1 MKSFKIAL
9 AQFSPHI
16 GNLEAN
22 AQKMLEQA
30 NEAKKQ
36 NADLIIFP
44 ELSSIGYPAEDL
56 LLRPSLTKRTQ
67 QVFEQLKTVKDIVM
81 VFGFVN
87 QTEDGQRYNAAAVM
101 KDGQVL
107 GVYNKQNLPNYSVF
121 DEKRYF
127 TEGHQHLVF
136 EYLGHKFGVLICED
150 VWSLSTVQQLAQ
162 LNVETALVLNASPYE
177 VGKPQHRVETMSA
190 LAKQMNLN
198 LVYANQ
204 VGGQDDLIFDGTSFV
219 IAKNGSIVLQAES
232 FKESLYFAEYEAE
245 QQAFK
250 ANALPPALDTMA
262 EIYQS
267 LVMATRDYVQRSG
280 FPGVILGLSGG
291 IDSALTLAIAA
302 DAIGADKVQAVM
314 MPYTY
319 TAQISVEDAAEQ
331 AKSMGVTFG
340 IAEINPIVN
349 SFMQTLYPFFGNSP
363 ADATEENL
371 QARARGTLLMGLS
384 NKFGNLVLST
394 GNKSELAVGYCTLY
408 GDMVGGF
415 AVLKDVYKTIVFEL
429 AKYRNSISDKPVIP
443 ERVITRP
450 PSAELRPDQKD
461 QDSLPPY
468 DVLDPILYAY
478 IEEDMSQ
485 DDIIGKGF
493 DAEVVAKVIRLVDFN
508 EYKRRQG
515 AIGPRI
521 SSRAF
526 SRERRYPIMNGWKA
540 GVKALSPIKKPKH
553 VFGLFYIDIFK
564 SIFYAQKKRPS

>member
-219 IAKNGSIVLQAES
+219 IAKNGSVVLQAES

-245 QQAFK
+245 QQTFK

-302 DAIGADKVQAVM
+302 DAIGSDKVQAVM

-468 DVLDPILYAY
+468 DVLDAILYAY

-485 DDIIGKGF
+485 DDIIAKGF

-540 GVKALSPIKKPKH
+540 GV
-553 VFGLFYIDIFK
+553 
-564 SIFYAQKKRPS
+564 

>member
-16 GNLEAN
+16 GNIEAN
-22 AQKMLEQA
+22 AQKMIEQA
-30 NEAKKQ
+30 NQAKKQ
-36 NADLIIFP
+36 NADLIVFP
-44 ELSSIGYPAEDL
+44 ELSLIGYPAEDL
-56 LLRPSLTKRTQ
+56 LIRPSLAKRTQ
-67 QVFEQLKTVKDIVM
+67 KGFEQLSQVKDIVM

-87 QTEDGQRYNAAAVM
+87 QTEDGERYNAAVGM

-107 GVYNKQNLPNYSVF
+107 GIYNKQNLPHYGIF

-127 TEGHQHLVF
+127 NEGHQHLVF

-150 VWSLSTVQQLAQ
+150 VWSLNTVHQLSQ
-162 LNVETALVLNASPYE
+162 LNVDTILVLNASPYE
-177 VGKPQHRVETMSA
+177 VGKPQHRVATMRK
-190 LAKQMNLN
+190 LAKQLNINLA
-198 LVYANQ
+198 YINQ

-219 IAKNGSIVLQAES
+219 INQDGEVALQAPS
-232 FKESLYFAEYEAE
+232 FQEELYYTEYLAE
-245 QQAFK
+245 QKTFK
-250 ANALPPALDTMA
+250 VVESTPALDTMA
-262 EIYQS
+262 EIYQG
-267 LVMATRDYVQRSG
+267 LVLATRDYVQRSG

-291 IDSALTLAIAA
+291 IDSALTLAIAV

-319 TAQISVEDAAEQ
+319 TAPMSVEDAAAQ

-340 IAEINPIVN
+340 IAEIHPIVN

-363 ADATEENL
+363 ADTTEENL
-371 QARARGTLLMGLS
+371 QARTRGTLLMGLS
-384 NKFGNLVLST
+384 NKFGNLVLAT
-394 GNKSELAVGYCTLY
+394 GNKSEISVGYCTLY
-408 GDMVGGF
+408 GDMVGGYS
-415 AVLKDVYKTIVFEL
+415 VLKDVYKTIVFEL
-429 AKYRNSISDKPVIP
+429 AKYRNSISETPVIP

-468 DVLDPILYAY
+468 DILDAILYAY

-485 DDIIGKGF
+485 DDIITKGF
-493 DAEVVAKVIRLVDFN
+493 EKEVVEKIIRLVDQN

-526 SRERRYPIMNGWKA
+526 SRERRYPIVNGWTP
-540 GVKALSPIKKPKH
+540 GV
-553 VFGLFYIDIFK
+553 
-564 SIFYAQKKRPS
+564 

>member
-16 GNLEAN
+16 GNIEAN
-22 AQKMLEQA
+22 AQKMLDQI

-36 NADLIIFP
+36 KADLIVFP
-44 ELSSIGYPAEDL
+44 ELSTVGYPAEDL
-56 LLRPSLTKRTQ
+56 LLRPSLAKRTQ
-67 QVFEQLKTVKDIVM
+67 KAFELLSQVKDIVV

-107 GVYNKQNLPNYSVF
+107 GIYNKQNLPNYGVF

-127 TEGHQHLVF
+127 SEGQQHLVF

-150 VWSLSTVQQLAQ
+150 AWSLNTVHQLSQ
-162 LNVETALVLNASPYE
+162 LNVETVLVLNASPYE
-177 VGKPQHRVETMSA
+177 VGKPQHRLTTMGE
-190 LAKQMNLN
+190 LAKQLHIN
-198 LVYANQ
+198 LVYTNQ
-204 VGGQDDLIFDGTSFV
+204 VCGQDDLIFDGTSFV
-219 IAKNGSIVLQAES
+219 INQDGTTALQAPS
-232 FKESLYFAEYEAE
+232 FKEDLYYAEYAAE
-245 QQAFK
+245 QKAFK
-250 ANALPPALDTMA
+250 VTTITPVLDTMA
-262 EIYQS
+262 EIYQG
-267 LVMATRDYVQRSG
+267 LVLATRDYIQRSG
-280 FPGVILGLSGG
+280 FAGVILGLSGG
-291 IDSALTLAIAA
+291 IDSALTLAIAV

-314 MPYTY
+314 MPYSY
-319 TAQISVEDAAEQ
+319 TAQISIEDAAAQ
-331 AKSMGVTFG
+331 AKNMGVTFG
-340 IAEINPIVN
+340 IAEINPVVN
-349 SFMQTLYPFFGNSP
+349 SFMHTLYPFFGNSP

-371 QARARGTLLMGLS
+371 QARARGTLLMALS

-408 GDMVGGF
+408 GDMAGGY

-429 AKYRNSISDKPVIP
+429 AKYRNSLSETPVIP

-468 DVLDPILYAY
+468 DILDAILYAY

-485 DDIIGKGF
+485 DDIIAKGF
-493 DAEVVAKVIRLVDFN
+493 EKAVVEKVIRLVDRN

-526 SRERRYPIMNGWKA
+526 SRERRYPIVNGWA
-540 GVKALSPIKKPKH
+540 PGV
-553 VFGLFYIDIFK
+553 
-564 SIFYAQKKRPS
+564 

>member
-1 MKSFKIAL
+1 MKSFTVAL
-9 AQFSPHI
+9 AQYSPHI
-16 GNLEAN
+16 GNLDAN

-30 NEAKKQ
+30 NDAKKQ

-44 ELSSIGYPAEDL
+44 ELSTVGYPAEDL
-56 LLRPSLTKRTQ
+56 LLRPSLNQRTQ
-67 QVFEQLKTVKDIVM
+67 QAFEKLSQVKDIVM
-81 VFGFVN
+81 VFGFVH
-87 QTEDGQRYNAAAVM
+87 QADDGQRYNSAAVM
-101 KDGQVL
+101 KDGQIL
-107 GVYNKQNLPNYSVF
+107 GIYNKQNLPNYSVF

-127 TEGHQHLVF
+127 SEGHQHLVF

-150 VWSLSTVQQLAQ
+150 LWSLPTVQQLSA
-162 LNVETALVLNASPYE
+162 LNVNTVLALNASPYE
-177 VGKPQHRVETMSA
+177 VGKPQHRLDTMSA
-190 LAKQMNLN
+190 LAKQLN
-198 LVYANQ
+198 INIVYANQ
-204 VGGQDDLIFDGTSFV
+204 VGGQDDLIFDGSSFV
-219 IAKNGSIVLQAES
+219 INKEGEAVLRAPSFQEHTFYAKFDAETLS
-232 FKESLYFAEYEAE
+232 YQSSDSA
-245 QQAFK
+245 
-250 ANALPPALDTMA
+250 PALETMA
-262 EIYQS
+262 EIYQA

-331 AKSMGVTFG
+331 AKNMGIAFG

-429 AKYRNSISDKPVIP
+429 AKYRNSISKTPVIP

-461 QDSLPPY
+461 QDSLPAY
-468 DVLDPILYAY
+468 DILDAILYAY
-478 IEEDMSQ
+478 IEEDISQ
-485 DDIIGKGF
+485 DDIIAKGF
-493 DAEVVAKVIRLVDFN
+493 DKAVVEKIIQLVDRN

-526 SRERRYPIMNGWKA
+526 SRERRYPIVN
-540 GVKALSPIKKPKH
+540 
-553 VFGLFYIDIFK
+553 
-564 SIFYAQKKRPS
+564 

>member
-16 GNLEAN
+16 GNIEAN
-22 AQKMLEQA
+22 AQKMFDQV

-36 NADLIIFP
+36 KADLIVFP
-44 ELSSIGYPAEDL
+44 ELSTVGYPAEDL
-56 LLRPSLTKRTQ
+56 LLRPSLAKRTQ
-67 QVFEQLKTVKDIVM
+67 KAFELLSQVKDIVV

-107 GVYNKQNLPNYSVF
+107 GIYNKQNLPNYGVF

-127 TEGHQHLVF
+127 SEGQQHLVF
-136 EYLGHKFGVLICED
+136 EYLGHKFGILICED
-150 VWSLSTVQQLAQ
+150 VWSLNTVHQLSQ
-162 LNVETALVLNASPYE
+162 LNVETILVLNASPYE
-177 VGKPQHRVETMSA
+177 VGKPQHRLTTMGE
-190 LAKQMNLN
+190 LAKQLHIN
-198 LVYANQ
+198 LVYTNQ
-204 VGGQDDLIFDGTSFV
+204 VCGQDDLIFDGTSFV
-219 IAKNGSIVLQAES
+219 INQDGTTALQAPS
-232 FKESLYFAEYEAE
+232 FKEDLYYAEYEVE
-245 QQAFK
+245 QKAFK
-250 ANALPPALDTMA
+250 VTSITPVLETMA
-262 EIYQS
+262 EIYQG
-267 LVMATRDYVQRSG
+267 LVLATRDYIQRSG
-280 FPGVILGLSGG
+280 FAGVILGLSGG
-291 IDSALTLAIAA
+291 IDSALTLAIAV

-319 TAQISVEDAAEQ
+319 TAQISIEDAAAQ
-331 AKSMGVTFG
+331 AKNMGVTFG
-340 IAEINPIVN
+340 IAEINPVVN
-349 SFMQTLYPFFGNSP
+349 SFMHTLYPFFGNSP

-371 QARARGTLLMGLS
+371 QARARGTLLMALS

-408 GDMVGGF
+408 GDMAGGY

-429 AKYRNSISDKPVIP
+429 AKYRNSISETPVIP

-468 DVLDPILYAY
+468 DILDAILYAY

-485 DDIIGKGF
+485 DDIIAKGF
-493 DAEVVAKVIRLVDFN
+493 EKEVVEKVIRLVDRN

-515 AIGPRI
+515 SIGPRI

-526 SRERRYPIMNGWKA
+526 SRERRYPIANGWIA
-540 GVKALSPIKKPKH
+540 GV
-553 VFGLFYIDIFK
+553 
-564 SIFYAQKKRPS
+564 

>member
-16 GNLEAN
+16 GNIEAN
-22 AQKMLEQA
+22 AEKMQQLA

-36 NADLIIFP
+36 KSDLIIFP
-44 ELSSIGYPAEDL
+44 ELSTIGYPAEDL
-56 LLRPSLTKRTQ
+56 LLRPSLSKRTQ
-67 QVFEQLKTVKDIVM
+67 QAFEQLSQVKDIVM

-87 QTEDGQRYNAAAVM
+87 QTEDGQRYNSAAVM
-101 KDGQVL
+101 KDGKIL
-107 GVYNKQNLPNYSVF
+107 GIYNKQNLPNYGVF

-127 TEGHQHLVF
+127 NEGHQHLVF
-136 EYLGHKFGVLICED
+136 EYLGHKFGLLICED
-150 VWSLSTVQQLAQ
+150 IWSLNTVQQLAQ
-162 LNVETALVLNASPYE
+162 LNVETVLVLNASPYE
-177 VGKPQHRVETMSA
+177 VGKPQHRINTMQE
-190 LAKQMNLN
+190 LAKQLN
-198 LVYANQ
+198 IHLVYANQ

-219 IAKNGSIVLQAES
+219 INKDGAVALQAPS
-232 FKESLYFAEYEAE
+232 FQEALFYTDYIAE
-245 QQAFK
+245 QQSYKIAESS
-250 ANALPPALDTMA
+250 PTLDTMA
-262 EIYQS
+262 EIYQA

-302 DAIGADKVQAVM
+302 DAIGPDKVQAVM

-319 TAQISVEDAAEQ
+319 TSQISVEDAAAQ
-331 AKSMGVTFG
+331 AKTMGITFG

-349 SFMQTLYPFFGNSP
+349 SFMQTLYPFFGNAP

-394 GNKSELAVGYCTLY
+394 GNKSELSVGYCTLY

-429 AKYRNSISDKPVIP
+429 AKYRNSISETPVIP

-450 PSAELRPDQKD
+450 PSAELRPDQTD
-461 QDSLPPY
+461 QDSLPHY
-468 DVLDPILYAY
+468 DVLDAILYAY

-485 DDIIGKGF
+485 DDIIAKGF
-493 DAEVVAKVIRLVDFN
+493 DAEVVKKVIRLVDFN

-526 SRERRYPIMNGWKA
+526 SRERRYPIINGWKA
-540 GVKALSPIKKPKH
+540 GI
-553 VFGLFYIDIFK
+553 
-564 SIFYAQKKRPS
+564 